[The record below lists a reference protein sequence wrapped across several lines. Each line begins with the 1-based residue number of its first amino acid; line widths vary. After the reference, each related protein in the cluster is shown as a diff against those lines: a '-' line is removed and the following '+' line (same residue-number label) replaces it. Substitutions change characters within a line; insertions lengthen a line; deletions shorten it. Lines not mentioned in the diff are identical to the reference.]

1 MKTRTK
7 RFLKLTIG
15 AELRK
20 QIVVSKDRRGPC
32 DDNRD
37 SSPW

>member
-1 MKTRTK
+1 MKTRTR

-15 AELRK
+15 AELKK
-20 QIVVSKDRRGPC
+20 QLVTAVKLRRGPC

-37 SSPW
+37 